1 MALDDARKR
10 EIIQRNVTS
19 DLQYTW
25 DDSEVSLDLQYR
37 FAQHDKPLR
46 VFIAI
51 AENTADIRTAL
62 RTDFQVDP
70 NAGADQRAETAKV
83 ASAWT
88 AGKQLYEKETEL
100 HAEQD
105 HGAAKE
111 PTT

>member
-1 MALDDARKR
+1 MMLGSVKLFS
-10 EIIQRNVTS
+10 EFVTS

-25 DDSEVSLDLQYR
+25 DDSEMSLDLQYR

-88 AGKQLYEKETEL
+88 AVKQLYEKETEL